1 MARGASIAL
10 PKHIQGTLS
19 DTKITFDKGY
29 EPKGKKGPVSVA
41 VSELGLVKIDEKLYV
56 TAQGKK
62 LRYDKA
68 LESMKT
74 LTWK

>member
-10 PKHIQGTLS
+10 PKHIKGRLSGTR
-19 DTKITFDKGY
+19 ITFDKGC

-41 VSELGLVKIDEKLYV
+41 VAELGIVKSEEKLYV

-62 LRYDKA
+62 LPFDKA
-68 LESMKT
+68 LDSMKT
-74 LTWK
+74 IKWK